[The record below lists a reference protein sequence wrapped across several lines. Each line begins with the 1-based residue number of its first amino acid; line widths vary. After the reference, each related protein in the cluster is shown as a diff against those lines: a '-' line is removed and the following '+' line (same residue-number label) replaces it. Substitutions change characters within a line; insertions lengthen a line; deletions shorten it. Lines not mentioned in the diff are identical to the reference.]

1 MIFETEEVKRY
12 RIEGEPNDKIA
23 LIDADTIAYG
33 ACSVHEYEY
42 YDVKTGTE
50 VYDINIE
57 DALSHA
63 LDHVEKI
70 IAATGCKD
78 AELHFTSG
86 TNFRYTVDPTY
97 KSNRVGTRRPEG
109 LKEIKVL
116 MLDHYPGTMNVEVEA
131 DDMVVY
137 LKKKYPEKYILCAV
151 DKDVLKATEGK
162 HWNYYSSERY
172 NIEPKWVE
180 VDELSAIR
188 YNYLQAIMGDT
199 NDGIKGVPG
208 IGPKGAEK
216 FLPEQFNCEADLWN
230 GVVAAFKS
238 KGLTVIDAMVT
249 MQLVSMH
256 QLIDDENGEPKLE
269 LFDPTKWE
277 VDSNE

>member
-12 RIEGEPNDKIA
+12 RIEGEPNDKIV

-86 TNFRYTVDPTY
+86 TNFRYTVDPSY

-172 NIEPKWVE
+172 NIELKWVE

-208 IGPKGAEK
+208 IGPKGVEK

-230 GVVAAFKS
+230 GVVVAFKF

-256 QLIDDENGEPKLE
+256 QLIDDENGEPKFE